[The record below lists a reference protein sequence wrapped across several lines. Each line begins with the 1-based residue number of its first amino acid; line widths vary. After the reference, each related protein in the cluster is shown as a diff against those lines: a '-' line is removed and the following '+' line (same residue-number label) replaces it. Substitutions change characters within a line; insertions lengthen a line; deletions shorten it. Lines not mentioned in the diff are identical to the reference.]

1 MIKIM
6 KPNKLKLMMM
16 MLALLSAGQAVR
28 AVESQT
34 AGLAGTPVQ
43 HLSPVA
49 DPARNPALMEP
60 VKSVYDNYLKIQ
72 TALAK
77 DSLEGVPE
85 NANAIAKA
93 IKGDEMKMLSPDIAQ
108 QAETLANATDLK
120 AARNAF
126 KPLSDSLIKYLAD
139 HKVESGAYNEVYCPM
154 AEGSWL
160 QSGKKISNPYIGKSM
175 SGCGEIKRKF

>member
-1 MIKIM
+1 M
-6 KPNKLKLMMM
+6 KPNKMKLMTM
-16 MLALLSAGQAVR
+16 MLALLSASHMVR

-34 AGLAGTPVQ
+34 DSLSVVPVQ
-43 HLSPVA
+43 HLSSVS
-49 DPARNPALMEP
+49 DPAKNSAMMEP
-60 VKSVYDNYLKIQ
+60 VKSVYDDYLKIQ
-72 TALAK
+72 AALAK
-77 DSLEGVPE
+77 DSLEGVRE

-108 QAETLANATDLK
+108 QAETLAKAADLK

-160 QSGKKISNPYIGKSM
+160 QSGKKISNPYMGKSM